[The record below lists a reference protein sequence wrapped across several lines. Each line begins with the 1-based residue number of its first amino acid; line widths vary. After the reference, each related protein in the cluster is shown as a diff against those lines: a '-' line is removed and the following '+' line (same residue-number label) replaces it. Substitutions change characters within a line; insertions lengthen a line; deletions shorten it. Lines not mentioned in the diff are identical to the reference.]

1 MLAGVCAL
9 LLQWGVHEGNDPSM
23 GTYQIRAYLIRGCL
37 RRPDMAYPNN
47 QWGYGS
53 VQLMQSFHLM
63 REL

>member
-9 LLQWGVHEGNDPSM
+9 MLQWGAVEGNDPSM
-23 GTYQIRAYLIRGCL
+23 STYQIRAYLIRGAL
-37 RRPDMAYPNN
+37 RTPALSYPNE
-47 QWGYGS
+47 QWGYGT